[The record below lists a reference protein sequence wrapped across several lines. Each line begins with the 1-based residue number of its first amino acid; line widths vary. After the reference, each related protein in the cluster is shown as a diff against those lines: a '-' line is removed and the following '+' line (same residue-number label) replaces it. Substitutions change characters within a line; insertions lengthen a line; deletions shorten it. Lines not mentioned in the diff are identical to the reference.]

1 MRNPLT
7 RLRST
12 PAADRI
18 AHLEAQVAE
27 LQESVEENRRLNE
40 RLSDVLDVI
49 TELLVPAADR
59 DDARVVEA
67 LEKLQANAHEFRE
80 LRLLSTL
87 RTTGVGL
94 NPEFAAEAEALIGG
108 LGAASHV
115 RLGLGPDATPE
126 QLADEAR
133 RLLSRWRALAE
144 NPLTDRAAQD
154 ACRVVIRSCE
164 GIVAECSV
172 REFQRQLAQHSS
184 RQAKPLPA

>member
-1 MRNPLT
+1 LKARTALVGVESL
-7 RLRST
+7 LRASPRKGT
-12 PAADRI
+12 E
-18 AHLEAQVAE
+18 HLA
-27 LQESVEENRRLNE
+27 
-40 RLSDVLDVI
+40 
-49 TELLVPAADR
+49 
-59 DDARVVEA
+59 EA